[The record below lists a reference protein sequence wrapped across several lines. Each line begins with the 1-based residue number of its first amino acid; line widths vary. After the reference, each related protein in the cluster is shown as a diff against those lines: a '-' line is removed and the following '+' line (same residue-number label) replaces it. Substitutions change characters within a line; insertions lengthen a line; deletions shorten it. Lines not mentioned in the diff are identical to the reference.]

1 MLYSIQRLRG
11 IRLAAVLVE
20 RRQLAW
26 DVAGRLIPELQIRFQ
41 LPVML
46 VARDD
51 TAWNNARAVAEFD
64 AVPYLLELLAHGEIE
79 WSEAVFEE
87 PELPF

>member
-1 MLYSIQRLRG
+1 MLHSIQRLRSV
-11 IRLAAVLVE
+11 RMAVLLVD

-26 DVAGRLIPELQIRFQ
+26 NIAGPLIADLQPRFQ

-51 TAWNNARAVAEFD
+51 TAWNNARAAAEFD
-64 AVPYLLELLAHGEIE
+64 SLPYLLELLALGEIE
-79 WSEAVFEE
+79 WSEAVFVE

>member
-1 MLYSIQRLRG
+1 MLHSIQRLRG
-11 IRLAAVLVE
+11 VRMAVVLVE

-26 DVAGRLIPELQIRFQ
+26 DAARALIAELQPRFQ

-51 TAWNNARAVAEFD
+51 TRWNNARAAAEFD
-64 AVPYLLELLAHGEIE
+64 AVPYLIELLALGEIE
-79 WSEAVFEE
+79 WIEAEFAE